1 MKLVFS
7 KNSNN
12 EIELKIQK
20 GTVLAEFTYTEM
32 VRQLLEKNEFDETDY
47 GTLSTEEQQK
57 INSMLD
63 KINAV
68 FKEVD
73 EEVDED
79 EL

>member
-20 GTVLAEFTYTEM
+20 GTVLADFTYTEM
-32 VRQLLEKNEFDETDY
+32 VHQLLKNNEFNETDY
-47 GTLSTEEQQK
+47 GTLSAEEQQK

-63 KINAV
+63 KIRAV

-73 EEVDED
+73 ED

>member
-20 GTVLAEFTYTEM
+20 GTVLVDFTYTEM

-47 GTLSTEEQQK
+47 GALSAEEQQK

-63 KINAV
+63 KISAV

-73 EEVDED
+73 EDEFLD
-79 EL
+79 